1 VQLSEDIK
9 NMNMTDKFQVLE
21 QLWDDMSKNTEDE
34 RFTPEWHLD
43 TLKNREKNIQE
54 NRSQFNDIN
63 EVKKR
68 LLEKRF
74 V

>member
-1 VQLSEDIK
+1 MQLSKDIK
-9 NMNMTDKFQVLE
+9 SMNMTDKFQVLE

-34 RFTPEWHLD
+34 RFTPDWHLD
-43 TLKNREKNIQE
+43 ILKNREKNIQE
-54 NRSQFNDIN
+54 NNSQFNDIN
-63 EVKKR
+63 DVKKR